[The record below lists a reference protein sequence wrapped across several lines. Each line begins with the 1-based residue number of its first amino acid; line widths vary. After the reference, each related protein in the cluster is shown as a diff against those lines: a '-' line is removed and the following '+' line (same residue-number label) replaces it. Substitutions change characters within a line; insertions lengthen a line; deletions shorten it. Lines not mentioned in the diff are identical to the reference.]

1 MKKYIALAAGAIA
14 ALALT
19 GSAYAAD
26 MQAPVYRKAPPP
38 IMQVYSWTG
47 FYIGLNGGYSWG
59 RSTTTASLF
68 NDTTGVLLATATNK
82 FNLNGGVFGGQA
94 GYNWQSG
101 NFVFGVEGDIQW
113 SGERG
118 NTAFTC
124 NLAACLP
131 TAIAPG
137 GVLADTVTLRQKID
151 WFGTFRGRL
160 GVTVTP
166 TVLLYATGGLAYGDV
181 KSAGTLSGFNANG
194 AVVGPAAF
202 STSSANAG
210 WTVGAGIE
218 GQLVGNW
225 TGKLEYLYM
234 DLGTFTGTG
243 VLPAPAFPPL
253 RATFSSR
260 ITDQVLRAGIN
271 YRF

>member
-1 MKKYIALAAGAIA
+1 MKKHIAIA
-14 ALALT
+14 ASAMVALAVA
-19 GSAYAAD
+19 GSANAAD
-26 MQAPVYRKAPPP
+26 MPAPVYQKAPPP

-59 RSTTTASLF
+59 RSTTTGNLF

-113 SGERG
+113 SDERG

-124 NLAACLP
+124 ALAACLP
-131 TAIAPG
+131 PAIVAPLAGTAA
-137 GVLADTVTLRQKID
+137 VALNQKID
-151 WFGTFRGRL
+151 WFATLRGRL

-166 TVLLYATGGLAYGDV
+166 TVLLYGTSGLAYGDV
-181 KSAGTLSGFNANG
+181 KTAAVISGFNANFG
-194 AVVGPAAF
+194 AVSAAN

-234 DLGTFTGTG
+234 DLGTFTGSGT
-243 VLPAPAFPPL
+243 LLTSSPAL
-253 RATFSSR
+253 RATFSSH
-260 ITDQVLRAGIN
+260 ITDQILRAGIN